1 MKHSYNPMIYQYL
14 EDLITKT
21 YKRFLFN
28 ETTVRTTSEDVIVIN
43 STHIS
48 KDEKKY
54 SITLKICDNELIEVI
69 FKIAQIGVGN
79 ILEINGYGSVANEA
93 LEKIVYS
100 YIFDVKSKEEDIT
113 ND

>member
-1 MKHSYNPMIYQYL
+1 MKQAYSPAIYEYL

-28 ETTVRTTSEDVIVIN
+28 ETTIRAISKEGIVIN

-54 SITLKICDNELIEVI
+54 SITLKIYDDELTEVI
-69 FKIAQIGVGN
+69 FKIAKIGEGN

-93 LEKIVYS
+93 LEKLVYS
-100 YIFDVKSKEEDIT
+100 YIFDVKSKEETT

>member
-1 MKHSYNPMIYQYL
+1 MKQAYSPMIYEYL

-28 ETTVRTTSEDVIVIN
+28 ETTVRTTSEEVFIIN

-69 FKIAQIGVGN
+69 FKIAKIGEGN
-79 ILEINGYGSVANEA
+79 IVEINGYGSVANEA
-93 LEKIVYS
+93 LEKLVYG
-100 YIFDVKSKEEDIT
+100 YIFDVKSKEEIN

>member
-1 MKHSYNPMIYQYL
+1 MKQAYSPAIYEYL

-28 ETTVRTTSEDVIVIN
+28 ETTVRAIDAEGVVIN

-54 SITLKICDNELIEVI
+54 SITLKIYNDKLTAVI
-69 FKIAQIGVGN
+69 FKIAKIGVGN
-79 ILEINGYGSVANEA
+79 IVEINGYDDEANTV
-93 LEKIVYS
+93 LENAVYS
-100 YIFDVKSKEEDIT
+100 YLFDAKSKEET
-113 ND
+113 AND

>member
-1 MKHSYNPMIYQYL
+1 MKLAYSPAIYEYL
-14 EDLITKT
+14 ETLITKT

-28 ETTVRTTSEDVIVIN
+28 ETTVRTINEEEIVIN

-54 SITLKICDNELIEVI
+54 SLTLKIYDNKLTEVI

-79 ILEINGYGSVANEA
+79 IIEINAYGSVAEEA
-93 LEKIVYS
+93 LEKLVYN
-100 YIFDVKSKEEDIT
+100 YIFDAKSKEEEVT

>member
-1 MKHSYNPMIYQYL
+1 MKQAYSPAIYNYL

-28 ETTVRTTSEDVIVIN
+28 ETTVRTTSEEEIVIN

-54 SITLKICDNELIEVI
+54 SLTLKIHDDKLTEVI
-69 FKIAQIGVGN
+69 FKIAKIGVGN
-79 ILEINGYGSVANEA
+79 IVEINGYGSVADEV
-93 LEKIVYS
+93 LEKLVYS
-100 YIFDVKSKEEDIT
+100 YIFDAKSKEET
-113 ND
+113 NND